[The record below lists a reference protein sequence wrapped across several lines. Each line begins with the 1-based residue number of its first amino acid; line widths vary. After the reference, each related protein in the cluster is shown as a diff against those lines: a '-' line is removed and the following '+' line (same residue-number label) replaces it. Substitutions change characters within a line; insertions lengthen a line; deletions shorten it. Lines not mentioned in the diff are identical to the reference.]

1 MGEDRKLHFYFEF
14 STLSKLVNM
23 PKTICRS
30 IPVQTTLD
38 TSVRFLPANV
48 TLSGGINISQHNLPD
63 YEIQSTLAVTTGQET
78 ITLTLINP
86 PASLPVTGLYLD
98 AGTVLMFPGATAVS
112 PKIKVTTAVAVN
124 LLPTA
129 AAVVPTLEIPAP
141 IAINAIA
148 KDKGLLFLPGARSSI
163 VTPTIKTED
172 VTNYGSGTGM
182 EMVVTGNSKKVAI
195 ELDLVY
201 NNRAHDQILSMMYAD
216 SDIGREAYIEV
227 LYNSGEK
234 HEGYALMTS
243 SAPAGAVQAKRSVN
257 LEFQFQGGC
266 YIYTKAILAVTA

>member
-1 MGEDRKLHFYFEF
+1 
-14 STLSKLVNM
+14 M

-48 TLSGGINISQHNLPD
+48 ELSGGINLSKHDLPD
-63 YEIQSTLAVTTGQET
+63 YEFSSTVAVVAGAES
-78 ITLTLINP
+78 ISITLINP
-86 PASLPVTGLYLD
+86 PANMPLTGVFLD
-98 AGTVLMFPGATAVS
+98 AGTVLLFPGATQIS
-112 PKIKVTTAVAVN
+112 PKIRVTTAQAVT
-124 LLPTA
+124 LLPT
-129 AAVVPTLEIPAP
+129 VPLIIQTLEIPAA
-141 IAINAIA
+141 IASAAVA

-172 VTNYGSGTGM
+172 VTNFGSGTGM

-201 NNRAHDQILSMMYAD
+201 NNKAHERILAMMYAD
-216 SDIGREAYIEV
+216 SDIGRESYLEV

-243 SAPAGAVQAKRSVN
+243 AAPAGAVQAKRSVN

-266 YIYTKAILAVTA
+266 YIYTAATTL

>member
-1 MGEDRKLHFYFEF
+1 
-14 STLSKLVNM
+14 M

-48 TLSGGINISQHNLPD
+48 ELSGGINLSKHDLPD
-63 YEIQSTLAVTTGQET
+63 YEFSSTVAVVAGAES
-78 ITLTLINP
+78 ISLTLINP
-86 PASLPVTGLYLD
+86 PANMPLTGVFLD
-98 AGTVLMFPGATAVS
+98 AGTVLLFPGATLIS
-112 PKIKVTTAVAVN
+112 PKIRVTTAEAVT
-124 LLPTA
+124 LLPT
-129 AAVVPTLEIPAP
+129 VPLIIQTLEIPAA
-141 IAINAIA
+141 IALAAVA

-172 VTNYGSGTGM
+172 VTNFGSGTGM
-182 EMVVTGNSKKVAI
+182 V
-195 ELDLVY
+195 
-201 NNRAHDQILSMMYAD
+201 YAD
-216 SDIGREAYIEV
+216 SDIGRESYLEV

-243 SAPAGAVQAKRSVN
+243 AAPAGAVQAKRSVN

-266 YIYTKAILAVTA
+266 YTYTAATTL

>member
-1 MGEDRKLHFYFEF
+1 MEANRKLHFYFEF
-14 STLSKLVNM
+14 STLSKLVKM

-38 TSVRFLPANV
+38 TTVRFLPANV
-48 TLSGGINISQHNLPD
+48 RLSGGINLSQHNLPD
-63 YEIQSTLAVTTGQET
+63 YEIQSSLAVAAGDET
-78 ITLTLINP
+78 ISLTLMNP
-86 PASLPVTGLYLD
+86 PALMPITGVYLD
-98 AGTVLMFPGATAVS
+98 AGTVLSFSGATTVS
-112 PKIKVTTAVAVN
+112 PKIKVTVALAVT

-129 AAVVPTLEIPAP
+129 PVLVQTLEIPAP
-141 IAINAIA
+141 IVANSTA

-195 ELDLVY
+195 EIDLVY
-201 NNRAHDQILSMMYAD
+201 NNRAHDEILAMMYSD
-216 SDIGREAYIEV
+216 TDIGREAYLEV

-243 SAPAGAVQAKRSVN
+243 AAPAGAIQAKRSVN

-266 YIYTKAILAVTA
+266 YVYTKAIIT